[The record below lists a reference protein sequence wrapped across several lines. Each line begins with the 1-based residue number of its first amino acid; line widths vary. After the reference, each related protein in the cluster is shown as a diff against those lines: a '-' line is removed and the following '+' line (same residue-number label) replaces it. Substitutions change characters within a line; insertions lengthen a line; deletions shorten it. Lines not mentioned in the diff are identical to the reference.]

1 MSVGTEPDCI
11 RNSTFGITHYYNVDV
26 DRGFTSPRVKW
37 FAYDAMIRR
46 LMLARSVVIAV
57 PPAAELQ
64 EYSPKADRALPA
76 AIYGRTSDAMFLIA
90 YFVVLGATSSRR
102 RCQSREFTLR
112 GSGFSIARWFSD
124 F

>member
-90 YFVVLGATSSRR
+90 YFVVLRATVIAPTPPIQRVYTARR
-102 RCQSREFTLR
+102 RFQHCSVVF
-112 GSGFSIARWFSD
+112 
-124 F
+124 